1 MGVIGIILLVAFVI
15 ICVLLVCVVLL
26 QNEEGGGMGGL
37 LGGGNSAAF
46 GSRSGNVLTKTTY
59 ILVTLFFVATFIL
72 AFINKAP
79 TVHSLDAAAAQEEA
93 TGTGSFWLDE
103 EITAEEATSTDAV
116 EPTDSG
122 AVEVESAEATEPVAV
137 EEVVTEAPADA
148 AL

>member
-59 ILVTLFFVATFIL
+59 ILVTLFFVSTFIL
-72 AFINKAP
+72 AFMNKAP
-79 TVHSLDAAAAQEEA
+79 AVHSLDAAAAQEEA
-93 TGTGSFWLDE
+93 AGNGGFPGCH
-103 EITAEEATSTDAV
+103 V
-116 EPTDSG
+116 CG
-122 AVEVESAEATEPVAV
+122 KN
-137 EEVVTEAPADA
+137 
-148 AL
+148 

>member
-79 TVHSLDAAAAQEEA
+79 EVHSLDAAAAQEEA
-93 TGTGSFWLDE
+93 TGAGSFWLDE
-103 EITAEEATSTDAV
+103 ETAVNEGESQESETAATVGEEAVISDSEANPV
-116 EPTDSG
+116 E
-122 AVEVESAEATEPVAV
+122 
-137 EEVVTEAPADA
+137 
-148 AL
+148 

>member
-79 TVHSLDAAAAQEEA
+79 EVHSLDAAAAQEEA
-93 TGTGSFWLDE
+93 TGASSFWLDE
-103 EITAEEATSTDAV
+103 ETPAEGATSTDAV
-116 EPTDSG
+116 EPTDTE

>member
-15 ICVLLVCVVLL
+15 ICILLVCLVLI

-59 ILVTLFFVATFIL
+59 ILVTLFFVATFVL

-79 TVHSLDAAAAQEEA
+79 AVHSLDAAAAQKEA
-93 TGTGSFWLDE
+93 ATSTGGFWLDE
-103 EITAEEATSTDAV
+103 ETSGEAF
-116 EPTDSG
+116 
-122 AVEVESAEATEPVAV
+122 VESPAAEAPATESVVAEPVAAETTEPVA
-137 EEVVTEAPADA
+137 E
-148 AL
+148 